1 MDQNL
6 FKVKGTYV
14 NGEWFNESKTYE
26 VFNPSNNSVLAKIP
40 ISSPEELELAV
51 QSASKAQRE
60 WSKVSIVKRADLI
73 LKLCSRIEDRA
84 EEFALMD
91 TYNAGNAITFARK
104 DVLQAVA
111 NMKYFAGLVR
121 EVKGETF
128 SMEPK
133 HLNFSRQQPYGV
145 VLKINSFNRPFRW
158 CAEKLAAPILM
169 GNAVIIKNSEQ
180 APISSLKFCEL
191 LDGLFPDGLINV
203 VTGGADAGSFLV
215 KHPLVKRIAV
225 ISSVQTG
232 IAIAKDAAP
241 LLKNISLEL
250 GGKNPLIVFDDADI
264 NFAVDLTI
272 KGMRFD
278 TKGESCSSPSRI
290 LVHKK
295 LHDKYLETL
304 ITEVKK
310 IPVGLPWIDTNVV
323 GPVVSKKQFDSVH
336 RFIQSGIKEGAK
348 LELGGDSPK
357 SEDLKDG
364 FFINPTIFSKV
375 TPAMTIANQEI
386 FGPVISVMTW
396 ENYDEMM
403 SIANSTDYGLT
414 AGIVTNSLSNA
425 MKTAEEIEC
434 GYVWIN
440 AAGRYA
446 GAPYGGW
453 KLSGIGVEE
462 CYDELKSYSR
472 VKNINMKWL

>member
-323 GPVVSKKQFDSVH
+323 VPVVSKKQFDSVH
-336 RFIQSGIKEGAK
+336 HFIQSGIKEGAK

-357 SEDLKDG
+357 TEDLKDG

-375 TPAMTIANQEI
+375 TPDMTIANQEI

-403 SIANSTDYGLT
+403 NIANSTDYGLT

>member
-14 NGEWFNESKTYE
+14 NGKWFNESKTYE
-26 VFNPSNNSVLAKIP
+26 VINPSNNTVLANIP

-51 QSASKAQRE
+51 QSAATAQKE
-60 WSKVSIVKRADLI
+60 WAKVDIKKRADLI
-73 LKLCSRIEDRA
+73 LQLCSRIEGRV

-104 DVLQAVA
+104 DVLQAVD

-133 HLNFSRQQPYGV
+133 HLNFSRHQPYGI

-191 LDGLFPDGLINV
+191 LYGLFPDGLINV
-203 VTGGADAGSFLV
+203 VTGGADSGSFLV
-215 KHPLVKRIAV
+215 KHPLIKRIAV

-232 IAIAKDAAP
+232 VAIAKDAAP

-250 GGKNPLIVFDDADI
+250 GGKNPLIVFEDADI
-264 NFAVDLTI
+264 DFAVDLTI

-304 ITEVKK
+304 IVEVKK

-323 GPVVSKKQFDSVH
+323 GPVVSKKQFESVNA
-336 RFIQSGIKEGAK
+336 FIQSGIAEGAK
-348 LELGGDSPK
+348 LELGGNSPT
-357 SEDLKDG
+357 STELKDG

-375 TPAMTIANQEI
+375 TPAMKIANEEI
-386 FGPVISVMTW
+386 FGPVISVMSW
-396 ENYDEMM
+396 DSYDEMM
-403 SIANSTDYGLT
+403 SIANSTAYGLT
-414 AGIVTNSLSNA
+414 AGIVTNSLSDA
-425 MKTAEEIEC
+425 MKTAEEIQC

-453 KLSGIGVEE
+453 KLSGLGVEE
-462 CYDELKSYSR
+462 CFDELKSYTKT
-472 VKNINMKWL
+472 KNINMKWL

>member
-1 MDQNL
+1 MDHNL

-14 NGEWFNESKTYE
+14 NGTWFNNSKTYE
-26 VFNPSNNSVLAKIP
+26 VINPSNNSVLAKIP
-40 ISSPEELELAV
+40 LSSTEELELAV
-51 QSASKAQRE
+51 QSASKAQKE
-60 WSKVSIVKRADLI
+60 WVKVSIVKRADII
-73 LKLCSRIEDRA
+73 LKLCSRIEERI

-91 TYNAGNAITFARK
+91 TYNAGNSITFARK

-264 NFAVDLTI
+264 DFAVDLTI

-290 LVHKK
+290 LVHQK

-357 SEDLKDG
+357 TKDLKDG

-375 TPAMTIANQEI
+375 TSTMTIANQEI

-403 SIANSTDYGLT
+403 SIANSTEYGLT

-440 AAGRYA
+440 TAGRYA
-446 GAPYGGW
+446 SAPYGGW

>member
-1 MDQNL
+1 MKQDL
-6 FKVKGTYV
+6 FKIKGTYV
-14 NGEWFNESKTYE
+14 NGQWHNASSTYT
-26 VFNPSNNSVLAKIP
+26 VINPSLNEKLADVP
-40 ISSPEELELAV
+40 LSSKEELELAV
-51 QSASKAQRE
+51 QSGSKAQKI
-60 WSKVSIVKRADLI
+60 WSKVSLKERADLM
-73 LKLCSRIEDRA
+73 LKLCSRIVEKA
-84 EEFALMD
+84 ESFAQMD

-104 DVLQAVA
+104 DVMQAVEH
-111 NMKYFAGLVR
+111 MKYFAGLVR

-128 SMEPK
+128 SMESN
-133 HLNFSRQQPYGV
+133 HLNYSRQQPYGV

-169 GNAVIIKNSEQ
+169 GNSVIIKNSEQ
-180 APISSLKFCEL
+180 APISSLRFCEL

-203 VTGGADAGSFLV
+203 VTGGADSGSWLV
-215 KHPLVKRIAV
+215 KHPLIKRIAV

-250 GGKNPLIVFDDADI
+250 GGKNPLIVFEDADI
-264 NFAVDLTI
+264 DFAVDLTI

-295 LHDKYLETL
+295 LHDKYLATL
-304 ITEVKK
+304 ISQVKK
-310 IPVGLPWIDTNVV
+310 ITVGLPWIESNVV
-323 GPVVSKKQFDSVH
+323 GPVVSKKQYESVNKY
-336 RFIQSGIKEGAK
+336 IQSGISEGAK

-357 SEDLKDG
+357 SDELKNG
-364 FFINPTIFSKV
+364 FFINPTIFSNVKS
-375 TPAMTIANQEI
+375 TMKIANEEI

-396 ENYDEMM
+396 DSYDEMM
-403 SIANSTDYGLT
+403 NIANATEYGLT
-414 AGIVTNSLSNA
+414 AGIVTNSLTNA
-425 MKTAEEIEC
+425 MKTAEDIQC

-453 KLSGIGVEE
+453 KLSGLGVEE
-462 CYDELKSYSR
+462 CFDELKSYTKT
-472 VKNINMKWL
+472 KNINMKWM

>member
-40 ISSPEELELAV
+40 ISSPQELELAV
-51 QSASKAQRE
+51 QSAAKAQKE
-60 WSKVSIVKRADLI
+60 WAKVSIVKRADLI
-73 LKLCSRIEDRA
+73 LKLCSRIEERV

>member
-1 MDQNL
+1 VDQNL

-14 NGEWFNESKTYE
+14 NGKWFNESKTYE
-26 VFNPSNNSVLAKIP
+26 VINPSNNTVLANIP

-51 QSASKAQRE
+51 QSAATAQKE
-60 WSKVSIVKRADLI
+60 WAKVDIKKRADLI
-73 LKLCSRIEDRA
+73 LQLCSRIEDRV

-104 DVLQAVA
+104 DVLQAVD

-133 HLNFSRQQPYGV
+133 HLNFSRQQPYGI

-191 LDGLFPDGLINV
+191 LYGLFPDGLINV
-203 VTGGADAGSFLV
+203 VTGGADSGSFLV
-215 KHPLVKRIAV
+215 KHPLIKRIAV

-232 IAIAKDAAP
+232 VAIAKDAAP

-250 GGKNPLIVFDDADI
+250 GGKNPLIVFEDADI
-264 NFAVDLTI
+264 DFAVDLTI

-304 ITEVKK
+304 IAEVKK

-323 GPVVSKKQFDSVH
+323 GPVVSKKQFESVNA
-336 RFIQSGIKEGAK
+336 FIQSGIAEGAK
-348 LELGGDSPK
+348 LELGGNSPT
-357 SEDLKDG
+357 STELKDG

-375 TPAMTIANQEI
+375 TPAMKIANEEI
-386 FGPVISVMTW
+386 FGPVISVMSW
-396 ENYDEMM
+396 DSYDEMM
-403 SIANSTDYGLT
+403 SIANSTAYGLT
-414 AGIVTNSLSNA
+414 AGIVTNSLSDA
-425 MKTAEEIEC
+425 MKTAEEIQC

-453 KLSGIGVEE
+453 KLSGLGVEE
-462 CYDELKSYSR
+462 CFDELKSYTKT
-472 VKNINMKWL
+472 KNINMKWL

>member
-1 MDQNL
+1 
-6 FKVKGTYV
+6 
-14 NGEWFNESKTYE
+14 
-26 VFNPSNNSVLAKIP
+26 
-40 ISSPEELELAV
+40 
-51 QSASKAQRE
+51 
-60 WSKVSIVKRADLI
+60 
-73 LKLCSRIEDRA
+73 
-84 EEFALMD
+84 
-91 TYNAGNAITFARK
+91 
-104 DVLQAVA
+104 
-111 NMKYFAGLVR
+111 
-121 EVKGETF
+121 
-128 SMEPK
+128 
-133 HLNFSRQQPYGV
+133 
-145 VLKINSFNRPFRW
+145 
-158 CAEKLAAPILM
+158 
-169 GNAVIIKNSEQ
+169 
-180 APISSLKFCEL
+180 
-191 LDGLFPDGLINV
+191 
-203 VTGGADAGSFLV
+203 LV

-264 NFAVDLTI
+264 DFAVDLTI

-304 ITEVKK
+304 IAEVKK

-357 SEDLKDG
+357 TKDLKDG

-375 TPAMTIANQEI
+375 TPTMTIANQEI
-386 FGPVISVMTW
+386 FGPVISVMSW
-396 ENYDEMM
+396 GNYEEMM
-403 SIANSTDYGLT
+403 NIANSTDYGLT

>member
-336 RFIQSGIKEGAK
+336 HFIQSGIKEGAK

>member
-14 NGEWFNESKTYE
+14 NGKWFNESKTYE
-26 VFNPSNNSVLAKIP
+26 VINPSNNTVLANIP

-51 QSASKAQRE
+51 QSAATAQKE
-60 WSKVSIVKRADLI
+60 WAKVDIKKRADLI
-73 LKLCSRIEDRA
+73 LQLCSRIEDRV

-104 DVLQAVA
+104 DVLQAVD

-133 HLNFSRQQPYGV
+133 HLNFSRQQPYGI

-203 VTGGADAGSFLV
+203 VTGGADSGSFLV
-215 KHPLVKRIAV
+215 KHPLIKRIAV

-232 IAIAKDAAP
+232 VAIAKDAAP

-250 GGKNPLIVFDDADI
+250 GGKNPLIVFEDADI
-264 NFAVDLTI
+264 DFAVDLTI

-304 ITEVKK
+304 IAEVKK

-323 GPVVSKKQFDSVH
+323 GPVVSKKQFESVNA
-336 RFIQSGIKEGAK
+336 FIQSGIAEGAK
-348 LELGGDSPK
+348 LELGGNSPT
-357 SEDLKDG
+357 STELKDG

-375 TPAMTIANQEI
+375 TPAMKIANEEI
-386 FGPVISVMTW
+386 FGPVISVMSW
-396 ENYDEMM
+396 DSYDEMM
-403 SIANSTDYGLT
+403 SIANSTAYGLT
-414 AGIVTNSLSNA
+414 AGIVTNSLSDA
-425 MKTAEEIEC
+425 MKTAEEIQC

-446 GAPYGGW
+446 GATYGGW
-453 KLSGIGVEE
+453 KLSGLGVEE
-462 CYDELKSYSR
+462 CFDELKSYTKT
-472 VKNINMKWL
+472 KNINMKWL

>member
-1 MDQNL
+1 MDHNL

-14 NGEWFNESKTYE
+14 NGTWFNNSKTYE
-26 VFNPSNNSVLAKIP
+26 VINPSNNSVLAKIP
-40 ISSPEELELAV
+40 LSSTEELELAV
-51 QSASKAQRE
+51 QSASKAQKE
-60 WSKVSIVKRADLI
+60 WVKVSIAKRTDLI
-73 LKLCSRIEDRA
+73 LKLCSRIEERV

-104 DVLQAVA
+104 DILQAVA

-191 LDGLFPDGLINV
+191 LDGLFPNGLINV

-264 NFAVDLTI
+264 DFAVDLTI

-357 SEDLKDG
+357 TKDLKDG

-375 TPAMTIANQEI
+375 TPNMTIAKQEI
-386 FGPVISVMTW
+386 FGPVISVMSW
-396 ENYDEMM
+396 GNYEEMM